1 LLGLFVLIGLCLVAL
16 PATAQTNEEI
26 RRETRELQQQLQ
38 EMQKR
43 MQKLQQELQ
52 ENEQKLEETEKE
64 QKWNTEDI
72 EAMQERLTKAERHA
86 AADKV
91 ELSISLE
98 PRLWSIHMQDTRTA
112 FPVLQEAFP
121 RLEVL
126 QSARGGFSASEIQ
139 QLLKGEFPLSALQA
153 SPPNGFGFSPDVARQ
168 LADLENPP
176 EVDVDNHAIRTLR
189 FRLRMD
195 AELNENLRF
204 AGRLAAYKVF
214 GDSTGINF
222 NKSGFQDISFDGTTA
237 SNPHGN
243 TIRLE
248 RAYFIY
254 SNQFGPVPWSFSLGR
269 RPSTEGPPLQY
280 KNNLPVVGGSPHAHT
295 INWEFDGG
303 SLNFNLEE
311 VVGIPGF
318 DFKLCYGS
326 GFENQYGTSSAFL
339 SEPSTDD
346 VDFFGAIGTL
356 YESYIPQAD
365 TDLHVSYNVA
375 FAPNITDGFTGLTV
389 FPFTVTKNRNGNFEF
404 LTNDFGAVSRFEPQ
418 SKIGDWYAVDLLTE
432 ATVLEGNLNL
442 FLSGAW
448 SHTDAEKVSEIP
460 LFEMLGM
467 SLLSSEGELEEHDG
481 WSVYTGGR
489 YTVQDWGTKLGL
501 EYNYGSKYWFN
512 VTGAEDNLVGSKLS
526 TRGHVLE
533 PYVIQQVIGDN
544 FFFRV
549 GAQLY
554 WFNYSGSGF
563 PLGAPVDVDEV
574 TGLDT
579 IFPVID
585 TMQQYYL
592 SVVARF

>member
-1 LLGLFVLIGLCLVAL
+1 VLVLLGLCLAA
-16 PATAQTNEEI
+16 PAASAQTNEEL

-38 EMQKR
+38 EMEQR
-43 MQKLQQELQ
+43 MQNLQKEL
-52 ENEQKLEETEKE
+52 EKNEQKLDETEKE

-72 EAMQERLTKAERHA
+72 KDMQERLSKAERHA

-91 ELSISLE
+91 EFSISLE
-98 PRLWSIHMQDTRTA
+98 PRLWSIHTQDTRTA

-121 RLEVL
+121 FIEGVPFTKQQVQTLL
-126 QSARGGFSASEIQ
+126 TGGFSVP
-139 QLLKGEFPLSALQA
+139 QLTG
-153 SPPNGFGFSPDVARQ
+153 GFGIPNDVAQQ

-254 SNQFGPVPWSFSLGR
+254 SNQFGQVPWSISLGR

-295 INWEFDGG
+295 INWEFDGA

-339 SEPSTDD
+339 AEPATDD

-356 YESYIPQAD
+356 YQSYIPQAD

-389 FPFTVTKNRNGNFEF
+389 FPFTVNKDPVTGNFSF
-404 LTNDFGAVSRFEPQ
+404 LSNDFGAVSRFEPQ

-432 ATVLEGNLNL
+432 ATLMEGNLDL

-448 SHTDAEKVSEIP
+448 SRTEAEKVSEIP

-467 SLLSSEGELEEHDG
+467 SLLSSQGELEDHDG
-481 WSVYTGGR
+481 WSIYTGGR
-489 YTVQDWGTKLGL
+489 YFVRDWGTKLGL

-512 VTGAEDNLVGSKLS
+512 VTGAEDNLIGSKLS
-526 TRGHVLE
+526 TRGHVVE
-533 PYVIQQVIGDN
+533 PYLIQQIIGDN
-544 FFFRV
+544 FFVRL

-554 WFNYSGSGF
+554 WFEYSGSGF
-563 PLGAPVDVDEV
+563 PLGEPVDVDEV

-592 SVVARF
+592 SVEARF